1 MDNSRL
7 YSPTDLDIGEILE
20 TADQIFE
27 ALDIPEILV
36 LATLESD
43 DLLEDP
49 IETGSEK
56 STRQPTRQLPRP
68 FPTPSPTPSERSSSE
83 NYQTSETMSEN
94 RPMPEIL
101 LLPALGNTAI
111 HRNEISG
118 TLDSR
123 NIIGTSRTRKSAH
136 ATALGNNSLFSGYHA
151 SFVTAA
157 KIGPTTTIKPTHRD
171 VLPPLPTS

>member
-1 MDNSRL
+1 M
-7 YSPTDLDIGEILE
+7 
-20 TADQIFE
+20 
-27 ALDIPEILV
+27 
-36 LATLESD
+36 LATLESNNLLD
-43 DLLEDP
+43 TLAVEDL
-49 IETGSEK
+49 IEVGPEK
-56 STRQPTRQLPRP
+56 PTRQPTGPL
-68 FPTPSPTPSERSSSE
+68 PTPSPTPSERSSSE

-136 ATALGNNSLFSGYHA
+136 ATALGNNSLF
-151 SFVTAA
+151 
-157 KIGPTTTIKPTHRD
+157 I
-171 VLPPLPTS
+171 